1 MITVVGEALV
11 DLVGAADRPR
21 DFTALPGGSP
31 ANVAVGLGRLG
42 REVTLATHL
51 GDDTLGGLVRGHLEG
66 SGVDLRPLAGAPA
79 PTSLAVA
86 TVDGEGRAD
95 YDFRITWDVEAPPTP
110 GPGCLAVHTGSLATA
125 LAPGADAVEAFLAA
139 ERARGAVTLSLDP
152 NVRPSLLPER
162 REVVARVERQ
172 VAMVDVV
179 KVSAEDLGW
188 LYPGAR
194 DTDVAR
200 RWLASGPALVV
211 VTLGGAGA
219 YGVTAAAGEVRVAAP
234 EVDVV
239 DTVGAGDAFTA
250 GLLDRLGRAGLLGG
264 GNRARL
270 AALGRAGLEQALRA
284 ASLVAALTCTRQG
297 AEPPTRAEVDAVL
310 SGPPSSIP

>member
-11 DLVGAADRPR
+11 DLVGTAGRPR

-42 REVTLATHL
+42 QEVVLATHL
-51 GDDTLGGLVRGHLEG
+51 GDDTLGHLVRGHLEG
-66 SGVDLRPLAGAPA
+66 SGVVLRQLGGAPA
-79 PTSLAVA
+79 PTSLAIA

-95 YDFRITWDVEAPPTP
+95 YDFRITWDVRTPPPP
-110 GPGCLAVHTGSLATA
+110 GPGCLAVHTGSLAA
-125 LAPGADAVEAFLAA
+125 GLAPGADAVEAFLAA

-162 REVVARVERQ
+162 REVVSRVERQ

-188 LYPGAR
+188 LYPGVP

-200 RWLASGPALVV
+200 RWLASGPGLVV
-211 VTLGGAGA
+211 VTLGRAGA
-219 YGVTAAAGEVRVAAP
+219 YGMTAAAGEVRVAASP
-234 EVDVV
+234 VDVV

-264 GNRARL
+264 DGRARL
-270 AALGRAGLEQALRA
+270 AVIGAEELRGALRA
-284 ASLVAALTCTRQG
+284 ASGVAALTCTRRG
-297 AEPPTRAEVDAVL
+297 AEPPTRAEVDAVFPA
-310 SGPPSSIP
+310 PPPPA